1 PPSSFISVV
10 GLPSLSNLKRKNSG
24 SGPRLNEV
32 YPMSS
37 ISLMIFF
44 KFDLGS
50 PSKGSPPI
58 SYTSQINLADFALS
72 SDQGKILQ
80 VLKSGLRYISDSSTR
95 TNPSIEDPSNII
107 SPSSAL
113 PSWVVGISTFLIVPR
128 ISVNCSL
135 TYLTFSD
142 SAILKISSLEYSSIS
157 LTRPY
162 IIENIVHLKLSS
174 AQILIYPLA
183 CFRSYKHY
191 TEK

>member
-1 PPSSFISVV
+1 F
-10 GLPSLSNLKRKNSG
+10 SN
-24 SGPRLNEV
+24 
-32 YPMSS
+32 S
-37 ISLMIFF
+37 ISDHLQKVRRRYRIHHR
-44 KFDLGS
+44 S
-50 PSKGSPPI
+50 I
-58 SYTSQINLADFALS
+58 SRILHYHPTK
-72 SDQGKILQ
+72 GKILQ